1 MEKKCVKELNTDYG
15 KSYNGYKFILP
26 VAGELV
32 FLFFMFFMAR
42 LMDPSLER
50 TWFHDAVSEGLIYGS
65 VLAILLITGLLPDF
79 FRSFIYAFKQPEE
92 ITVQMLK
99 RSLFS
104 MKLAMITA
112 MVSEAFGIVISFVSM
127 IYGNILLGYS
137 SLSAETLPI
146 CLMGLGGAAIHGI
159 LVVIVLLPVY
169 ARLKVRLI
177 SR

>member
-65 VLAILLITGLLPDF
+65 VLAILLGYCRIFSVHSYTLLSS
-79 FRSFIYAFKQPEE
+79 R
-92 ITVQMLK
+92 K
-99 RSLFS
+99 RLRY
-104 MKLAMITA
+104 K
-112 MVSEAFGIVISFVSM
+112 
-127 IYGNILLGYS
+127 
-137 SLSAETLPI
+137 
-146 CLMGLGGAAIHGI
+146 C
-159 LVVIVLLPVY
+159 
-169 ARLKVRLI
+169 
-177 SR
+177 